1 MFKITLNDYIM
12 KNNILYLFAL
22 LLIFSNNIYS
32 QASAPKSGGV
42 SGKVLN
48 KNTNEPIPYANVMI
62 LGSSLGSSTDE
73 KGYFEIKEVPVGFIR
88 IVVSVIGY
96 KYVISDELQVFTS
109 HSAYTVIKMEE
120 APKDL
125 LEVEVVAVKEKS
137 KESPISL
144 RTISLQEIEKTP
156 GSNRDVSKAVQNLPG
171 VAAGA
176 VNRND
181 LIVRGGGPSENV
193 FFLDDVEIPIINH
206 FATQGASGG
215 AVGILNPDF
224 VRQVD
229 FLSGAFP
236 SNRGGALSSVMN
248 IKQKEG
254 SRDKMHFKGS
264 IGASDFALTFDLPI
278 KDNNLLFSYRRSY
291 LQFLFT
297 ALGLPFLPSYDDIQ
311 FRYKWNINQKNEI
324 LFLGLA
330 AFDRSELN
338 LTIDNPDESQQYLLN
353 TLPDYNQL
361 SYTVGAV
368 YKHYNENSIDMVVLS
383 RNMLRNAFEKF
394 PDNNKNL
401 PKLFDYSSVEAE
413 NKLRYEKRYTTLPF
427 ELSFGANA
435 RYSKYTNNSNR
446 TININNVLIEDKY
459 NSLIDLFSYGL
470 FVQTGDAYL
479 KEKLKLGMGAR
490 FDGNTYSNLMSNPLV
505 QFSPRISASY
515 LFNEHISI
523 NANVGHYTK
532 EPSYTSMGYK
542 DSNDLFVNRETLKY
556 IHVNHYVLGLEFNT
570 KAKIKASVEGFY
582 KQYYNY
588 PITLNEGISLASKG
602 NDFGAVGDEPLISDG
617 KGRAYGI
624 EALFTANDIKKFNIY
639 AVFTYFISEFTDIKG
654 KYVSSSWDNRF
665 ILNLTASRKFKYDWL
680 VSARWRLIGGS
691 PYTPID
697 EYVSSQQQ
705 IWNVRKQPYL
715 DYTKFNT
722 LRLGNYHQLDIRVDK
737 EFAWKNFD
745 ITLYLDIQ
753 NVYNYKAESE
763 PIYTNLNTNGNP
775 NLTPDNQAYILRK
788 ISTTTG
794 TILPTFG
801 LIVYF

>member
-1 MFKITLNDYIM
+1 M
-12 KNNILYLFAL
+12 KNNIIFLFAL
-22 LLIFSNNIYS
+22 LLVFSNNIYS
-32 QASAPKSGGV
+32 QASAPKLGGV

-62 LGSSLGSSTDE
+62 LGSTLGSSTDD
-73 KGYFEIKEVPVGFIR
+73 KGFFEIKDVPVGFVR
-88 IVVSVIGY
+88 IVVSVVGY
-96 KYVISDELQVFTS
+96 KYVISDELQVFNN
-109 HSAYTVIKMEE
+109 HSAYTIIKMEE

-125 LEVEVVAVKEKS
+125 LEVNIVAVKEKS

-144 RTISLQEIEKTP
+144 RTISLQEIEKSP
-156 GSNRDVSKAVQNLPG
+156 GSNRDVSKAIQNLPG

-264 IGASDFALTFDLPI
+264 IGASDLALTFDLPI

-338 LTIDNPDESQQYLLN
+338 LTIDNPNESQQYLLN
-353 TLPDYNQL
+353 SLPDYNQL

-368 YKHYNENSIDMVVLS
+368 YKHYNDNSIDMVVLS
-383 RNMLRNAFEKF
+383 RNMLRNAFDKYTAN
-394 PDNNKNL
+394 DKNL

-427 ELSFGANA
+427 DLSFGANA

-446 TININNVLIEDKY
+446 TININNVLIADKY

-470 FVQTGDAYL
+470 FAQTGDAYF
-479 KEKLKLGMGAR
+479 KERLKLGMGAR

-515 LFNEHISI
+515 LFNEHLSI

-542 DSNDLFVNRETLKY
+542 DSNDVFVNKDNLKY
-556 IHVNHYVLGLEFNT
+556 IHVNHYVLGFEFNT

-639 AVFTYFISEFTDIKG
+639 AVFTYFISEFTDIQG

-697 EYVSSQQQ
+697 EYVSSQRQ
-705 IWNVRKQPYL
+705 IWDVRNQPYL

-753 NVYNYKAESE
+753 NVYNFKSESE
-763 PIYTNLNTNGNP
+763 PIYTNLNTDGTP
-775 NLTPDNQAYILRK
+775 NIAPNNQEYILRK

>member
-1 MFKITLNDYIM
+1 M
-12 KNNILYLFAL
+12 KNNIIFLFAL
-22 LLIFSNNIYS
+22 LLVFSNNIYS
-32 QASAPKSGGV
+32 QASAPKLGGI

-48 KNTNEPIPYANVMI
+48 KNTNDPIPYANVMI
-62 LGSSLGSSTDE
+62 LGSTLGSSTDD
-73 KGYFEIKEVPVGFIR
+73 KGFFEIKDVPVGFVR
-88 IVVSVIGY
+88 IVVSVVGY
-96 KYVISDELQVFTS
+96 KYVISDELQVFNN
-109 HSAYTVIKMEE
+109 HSAYTIIKMEE

-125 LEVEVVAVKEKS
+125 LEVNIVAVKEKS

-144 RTISLQEIEKTP
+144 RTISLQEIEKSP

-264 IGASDFALTFDLPI
+264 IGASDIALTFDLPI

-338 LTIDNPDESQQYLLN
+338 LTIDNPNESQQYLLN
-353 TLPDYNQL
+353 SLPDYNQL

-368 YKHYNENSIDMVVLS
+368 YKHYNDNSVDMVVLS
-383 RNMLRNAFEKF
+383 RNMLRNAFDKYTAN
-394 PDNNKNL
+394 DKNL

-427 ELSFGANA
+427 DLSFGANA

-446 TININNVLIEDKY
+446 TININNVLIADKY

-470 FVQTGDAYL
+470 FVQTGDAYF
-479 KEKLKLGMGAR
+479 KERLKLGMGAR

-515 LFNEHISI
+515 LFNEHLSI

-542 DSNDLFVNRETLKY
+542 DSNDVFVNKDNLKY
-556 IHVNHYVLGLEFNT
+556 IHVNHYVLGFEFNT

-639 AVFTYFISEFTDIKG
+639 AVFTYFISEFTDIQG

-697 EYVSSQQQ
+697 EYVSSQRQ
-705 IWNVRKQPYL
+705 IWDVRNQPYL

-753 NVYNYKAESE
+753 NVYNFKSESE
-763 PIYTNLNTNGNP
+763 PIYTNLNTDGTP
-775 NLTPDNQAYILRK
+775 NIAPNNQEYILRK

>member
-1 MFKITLNDYIM
+1 M

>member
-1 MFKITLNDYIM
+1 M
-12 KNNILYLFAL
+12 KNNIIFLFAL
-22 LLIFSNNIYS
+22 LLVFSNNIYS
-32 QASAPKSGGV
+32 QASAPKLGGV

-48 KNTNEPIPYANVMI
+48 KNTNDPIPYANVMI
-62 LGSSLGSSTDE
+62 LGSTLGSSTDD
-73 KGYFEIKEVPVGFIR
+73 KGFFEIKDVPVGFVR
-88 IVVSVIGY
+88 IVVSVVGY
-96 KYVISDELQVFTS
+96 KYVISDELQVFNN
-109 HSAYTVIKMEE
+109 HSAYTIIKMEE

-125 LEVEVVAVKEKS
+125 LEVNIVAVKEKS

-144 RTISLQEIEKTP
+144 RTISLQEIEKSP

-264 IGASDFALTFDLPI
+264 IGASDLALTFDLPI

-338 LTIDNPDESQQYLLN
+338 LTIDNPNESQQYLLN
-353 TLPDYNQL
+353 SLPDYNQL

-368 YKHYNENSIDMVVLS
+368 YKHYNDNSVDMVVLS
-383 RNMLRNAFEKF
+383 RNMLRNAFDKYTAN
-394 PDNNKNL
+394 DKNL

-427 ELSFGANA
+427 DLSFGANA

-470 FVQTGDAYL
+470 FVQTGDAYF
-479 KEKLKLGMGAR
+479 KERLKLGMGAR

-515 LFNEHISI
+515 LFNEHLSI

-542 DSNDLFVNRETLKY
+542 DSNDVFVNKDNLKY
-556 IHVNHYVLGLEFNT
+556 IHVNHYVLGFEFNT

-602 NDFGAVGDEPLISDG
+602 NDFGAVGDEPLISNG

-639 AVFTYFISEFTDIKG
+639 AVFTYFVSEFTDIKG

-697 EYVSSQQQ
+697 EYVSSQRQ
-705 IWNVRKQPYL
+705 IWDVRNQPYL

-753 NVYNYKAESE
+753 NVYNFKSESE
-763 PIYTNLNTNGNP
+763 PIYTNLNTDGTP
-775 NLTPDNQAYILRK
+775 NIAPNNQEYILRK

>member
-1 MFKITLNDYIM
+1 M
-12 KNNILYLFAL
+12 KNNIIFLFAL
-22 LLIFSNNIYS
+22 LLVFSNNIYS
-32 QASAPKSGGV
+32 QASAPKLGGV

-48 KNTNEPIPYANVMI
+48 KNTNDPIPYANVMI
-62 LGSSLGSSTDE
+62 LGSTLGSSTDD
-73 KGYFEIKEVPVGFIR
+73 KGFFEIKDVPVGFVR
-88 IVVSVIGY
+88 IVVSVVGY
-96 KYVISDELQVFTS
+96 KYVISDELQVFNN
-109 HSAYTVIKMEE
+109 HSAYTIIKMEE

-125 LEVEVVAVKEKS
+125 LEVNIVAVKEKS

-144 RTISLQEIEKTP
+144 RTISLQEIEKSP

-264 IGASDFALTFDLPI
+264 IGASDLALTFDLPI

-297 ALGLPFLPSYDDIQ
+297 ALGLPFLPTYDDIQ
-311 FRYKWNINQKNEI
+311 FRYKWNIDQKNEI

-338 LTIDNPDESQQYLLN
+338 LNIDNPDESQQYLLN

-368 YKHYNENSIDMVVLS
+368 YKHYNDNSVDMVVLS
-383 RNMLRNAFEKF
+383 RNMLRNAFDKYT
-394 PDNNKNL
+394 NNDKNL
-401 PKLFDYSSVEAE
+401 PKIFDYSSVEAE

-427 ELSFGANA
+427 DLSFGANA

-446 TININNVLIEDKY
+446 TININNVLIADKY

-470 FVQTGDAYL
+470 FVQTGDAYF
-479 KEKLKLGMGAR
+479 KERLKLGMGAR

-515 LFNEHISI
+515 LFNEHLSI

-542 DSNDLFVNRETLKY
+542 DSNDVFVNKDNLKY
-556 IHVNHYVLGLEFNT
+556 IHVNHYVLGFEFNT

-639 AVFTYFISEFTDIKG
+639 AVFTYFISEFTDIQG

-697 EYVSSQQQ
+697 EYVSSQRQ
-705 IWNVRKQPYL
+705 IWDVRNQPYL

-753 NVYNYKAESE
+753 NVYNFKSESE
-763 PIYTNLNTNGNP
+763 PIYTNLNTDGTP
-775 NLTPDNQAYILRK
+775 NIAPNNQEYILRK
-788 ISTTTG
+788 ISTTNG

>member
-1 MFKITLNDYIM
+1 M
-12 KNNILYLFAL
+12 KNNIIFLFAL
-22 LLIFSNNIYS
+22 LLVFSNNIYS
-32 QASAPKSGGV
+32 QASAPKLGGV

-62 LGSSLGSSTDE
+62 LGSTLGSSTDD
-73 KGYFEIKEVPVGFIR
+73 KGFFEIKDVPVGFVR
-88 IVVSVIGY
+88 IVVSVVGY
-96 KYVISDELQVFTS
+96 KYVISDELQVFNN
-109 HSAYTVIKMEE
+109 HSAYTIIKMEE

-125 LEVEVVAVKEKS
+125 LEVNIVAVKEKS

-144 RTISLQEIEKTP
+144 RTISLQEIEKSP

-264 IGASDFALTFDLPI
+264 IGASDIALTFDLPI

-338 LTIDNPDESQQYLLN
+338 LTIDNPNESQQYLLN
-353 TLPDYNQL
+353 SLPDYNQL

-368 YKHYNENSIDMVVLS
+368 YKHYNDNSVDMVVLS
-383 RNMLRNAFEKF
+383 RNMLRNAFDKYTAN
-394 PDNNKNL
+394 DKNL

-427 ELSFGANA
+427 DLSFGANA

-470 FVQTGDAYL
+470 FVQTGDAYF
-479 KEKLKLGMGAR
+479 KERLKLGMGAR

-515 LFNEHISI
+515 LFNEHLSI

-542 DSNDLFVNRETLKY
+542 DSNDVFVNKDNLKY
-556 IHVNHYVLGLEFNT
+556 IHVNHYVLGFEFNT

-639 AVFTYFISEFTDIKG
+639 AVFTYFISEFTDIQG

-697 EYVSSQQQ
+697 EYVSSQRQ
-705 IWNVRKQPYL
+705 IWDVRNQPYL

-753 NVYNYKAESE
+753 NVYNFKSESE
-763 PIYTNLNTNGNP
+763 PIYTNLNTDGTP
-775 NLTPDNQAYILRK
+775 NIAPNNQEYILRK
-788 ISTTTG
+788 ISTTNG

>member
-1 MFKITLNDYIM
+1 
-12 KNNILYLFAL
+12 
-22 LLIFSNNIYS
+22 
-32 QASAPKSGGV
+32 
-42 SGKVLN
+42 
-48 KNTNEPIPYANVMI
+48 
-62 LGSSLGSSTDE
+62 
-73 KGYFEIKEVPVGFIR
+73 
-88 IVVSVIGY
+88 
-96 KYVISDELQVFTS
+96 
-109 HSAYTVIKMEE
+109 
-120 APKDL
+120 
-125 LEVEVVAVKEKS
+125 VAVKEKS

-264 IGASDFALTFDLPI
+264 IGASDLALTFDLPI

-470 FVQTGDAYL
+470 FVQTGDAYF
-479 KEKLKLGMGAR
+479 KERLKLGMGAR

-542 DSNDLFVNRETLKY
+542 DSNDVFVNRETLKY
-556 IHVNHYVLGLEFNT
+556 IHVNHYVLGLEFNA

-639 AVFTYFISEFTDIKG
+639 AVFTYFVSEFTDIKG

-697 EYVSSQQQ
+697 EYVSSQRQ
-705 IWNVRKQPYL
+705 IWDVRNQPYL

-763 PIYTNLNTNGNP
+763 PIYTNLNTDGNP

>member
-1 MFKITLNDYIM
+1 M
-12 KNNILYLFAL
+12 KNNIIFLFAL
-22 LLIFSNNIYS
+22 LLVFSNNIYS
-32 QASAPKSGGV
+32 QASAPKLGGV

-48 KNTNEPIPYANVMI
+48 KNTNDPIPYANVMI
-62 LGSSLGSSTDE
+62 LGSTLGSSTDD
-73 KGYFEIKEVPVGFIR
+73 KGFFEIKDVPVGFVR
-88 IVVSVIGY
+88 IVVSVVGY
-96 KYVISDELQVFTS
+96 KYVISDELQVFNN
-109 HSAYTVIKMEE
+109 HSAYTIIKMEE

-125 LEVEVVAVKEKS
+125 LEVNIVAVKEKS

-144 RTISLQEIEKTP
+144 RTISLQEIEKSP

-264 IGASDFALTFDLPI
+264 IGASDLALTFDLPI

-338 LTIDNPDESQQYLLN
+338 LTIDNPNESQQYLLN
-353 TLPDYNQL
+353 SLPDYNQL

-368 YKHYNENSIDMVVLS
+368 YKHYNDNSVDMVVLS
-383 RNMLRNAFEKF
+383 RNMLRNAFEKYT
-394 PDNNKNL
+394 DNDKNL

-427 ELSFGANA
+427 DLSFGANA

-446 TININNVLIEDKY
+446 TINVNNMLFQDSY
-459 NSLIDLFSYGL
+459 SSLIDLFSYGL
-470 FVQTGDAYL
+470 FVQTGDAYF
-479 KEKLKLGMGAR
+479 KERLKLGMGAR

-515 LFNEHISI
+515 LFNEHLSI

-542 DSNDLFVNRETLKY
+542 DSNDVFVNKDNLKY
-556 IHVNHYVLGLEFNT
+556 IHVNHYVLGFEFNT

-639 AVFTYFISEFTDIKG
+639 AVFTYFISEFTDIQG

-697 EYVSSQQQ
+697 EYVSSQRQ
-705 IWNVRKQPYL
+705 IWDLRNQPYL

-753 NVYNYKAESE
+753 NVYNFKSESE
-763 PIYTNLNTNGNP
+763 PIYTNLNTDGTP
-775 NLTPDNQAYILRK
+775 NIAPNNQEYILRK

>member
-1 MFKITLNDYIM
+1 M
-12 KNNILYLFAL
+12 KNNIIFLFAL
-22 LLIFSNNIYS
+22 LLVFSNNIYS
-32 QASAPKSGGV
+32 QASAPKLGGV
-42 SGKVLN
+42 TGKVLN

-62 LGSSLGSSTDE
+62 LGSTLGSSTDE
-73 KGYFEIKEVPVGFIR
+73 KGFFEIKDVPVGFIR
-88 IVVSVIGY
+88 IVVSVVGY
-96 KYVISDELQVFTS
+96 KYVISDELQIFTN

-125 LEVEVVAVKEKS
+125 LEVNIVAVQEKS

-144 RTISLQEIEKTP
+144 RTISLQEIEKSP

-193 FFLDDVEIPIINH
+193 FYLDDVEIPIINH

-215 AVGILNPDF
+215 AVGIINPDF

-264 IGASDFALTFDLPI
+264 IGASDLALTFDLPI

-338 LTIDNPDESQQYLLN
+338 LTIDNPNESQQYLLN
-353 TLPDYNQL
+353 SLPDYNQL

-368 YKHYNENSIDMVVLS
+368 YKHYNDNSVDMVVLS
-383 RNMLRNAFEKF
+383 RNMLRNAFDKYTAN
-394 PDNNKNL
+394 DKNL

-427 ELSFGANA
+427 DLSFGANA

-446 TININNVLIEDKY
+446 TININNVLIADKY

-470 FVQTGDAYL
+470 FVQTGDAYF
-479 KEKLKLGMGAR
+479 KERLKLGMGAR

-515 LFNEHISI
+515 LFNEHLSI

-542 DSNDLFVNRETLKY
+542 DSNDVFVNKDNLKY
-556 IHVNHYVLGLEFNT
+556 IHVNHYVLGFEFNT

-639 AVFTYFISEFTDIKG
+639 AVFTYFISEFTDIQG

-697 EYVSSQQQ
+697 EYVSSQRQ
-705 IWNVRKQPYL
+705 IWDVRNQPYL

-753 NVYNYKAESE
+753 NVYNFKSESE
-763 PIYTNLNTNGNP
+763 PIYTNLNTDGTP
-775 NLTPDNQAYILRK
+775 NIAPNNQEYILRK

>member
-1 MFKITLNDYIM
+1 M
-12 KNNILYLFAL
+12 KNNIIFLFAL
-22 LLIFSNNIYS
+22 LLVFSNNIYS
-32 QASAPKSGGV
+32 QASAPKLGGV

-48 KNTNEPIPYANVMI
+48 KNTNDPIPYANVMI
-62 LGSSLGSSTDE
+62 LGSTLGSSTDD
-73 KGYFEIKEVPVGFIR
+73 KGFFEIKDVPVGFVR
-88 IVVSVIGY
+88 IVVSVVGY
-96 KYVISDELQVFTS
+96 KYVISDELQVFNN
-109 HSAYTVIKMEE
+109 HSAYTIIKMEE

-125 LEVEVVAVKEKS
+125 LEVNIVAVKEKS

-144 RTISLQEIEKTP
+144 RTISLQEIEKSP

-264 IGASDFALTFDLPI
+264 IGASDLALTFDLPI

-338 LTIDNPDESQQYLLN
+338 LTIDNPNESQQYLLN
-353 TLPDYNQL
+353 SLPDYNQL

-368 YKHYNENSIDMVVLS
+368 YKHYNDNSIDMVVLS
-383 RNMLRNAFEKF
+383 RNMLRNAFEKYT
-394 PDNNKNL
+394 DNDKNL

-427 ELSFGANA
+427 DLSFGANA

-446 TININNVLIEDKY
+446 TINVNNMLFQDSY
-459 NSLIDLFSYGL
+459 SSLIDLFSYGL
-470 FVQTGDAYL
+470 FVQTGDAYF
-479 KEKLKLGMGAR
+479 KERLKLGLGAR

-515 LFNEHISI
+515 LFNEHLSI

-542 DSNDLFVNRETLKY
+542 DSNDVFVNKDNLKY
-556 IHVNHYVLGLEFNT
+556 IHVNHYVLGFEFNT

-602 NDFGAVGDEPLISDG
+602 NDFGAVGDEPLVSSG

-639 AVFTYFISEFTDIKG
+639 AVFTYFISEFTDIQG

-697 EYVSSQQQ
+697 EYVSSQRQ
-705 IWNVRKQPYL
+705 IWDVRNQPYL

-745 ITLYLDIQ
+745 ITIYLDIQ
-753 NVYNYKAESE
+753 NVYNFKSESE
-763 PIYTNLNTNGNP
+763 PIYTNLNTDGTP
-775 NLTPDNQAYILRK
+775 NIAPNNQEYILRK

>member
-1 MFKITLNDYIM
+1 M
-12 KNNILYLFAL
+12 KNNIIFLFAL
-22 LLIFSNNIYS
+22 LLVFSNNIYS
-32 QASAPKSGGV
+32 QASAPKLGGV
-42 SGKVLN
+42 TGKVLN

-62 LGSSLGSSTDE
+62 LGSTLGSSTDE
-73 KGYFEIKEVPVGFIR
+73 KGFFEIKDVPVGFIR
-88 IVVSVIGY
+88 IVVSVVGY
-96 KYVISDELQVFTS
+96 KYVISDELQIFTN

-125 LEVEVVAVKEKS
+125 LEVNIVAVQEKS

-144 RTISLQEIEKTP
+144 RTISLQEIEKSP

-193 FFLDDVEIPIINH
+193 FYLDDVEIPIINH

-215 AVGILNPDF
+215 AVGIINPDF

-264 IGASDFALTFDLPI
+264 IGASDLALTYDLPI

-297 ALGLPFLPSYDDIQ
+297 ALGLPFLPTYDDIH
-311 FRYKWNINQKNEI
+311 FRYKWNIDQKNEI

-338 LTIDNPDESQQYLLN
+338 LNIDNPDESQQYLLN

-394 PDNNKNL
+394 RDNDKNSA
-401 PKLFDYSSVEAE
+401 KLFDYSSVEAE

-427 ELSFGANA
+427 DLSFGANA

-446 TININNVLIEDKY
+446 TINVNNMLFQDSY
-459 NSLIDLFSYGL
+459 SSLIDLFSYGL
-470 FVQTGDAYL
+470 FVQTGDAYF
-479 KEKLKLGMGAR
+479 KERLKLGMGAR
-490 FDGNTYSNLMSNPLV
+490 FDGNTYSDLMSNPLV

-515 LFNEHISI
+515 LFNEHLSI

-542 DSNDLFVNRETLKY
+542 DSNNVFVNKETLKY

-639 AVFTYFISEFTDIKG
+639 AVFTYFISEFTDIQG

-697 EYVSSQQQ
+697 EYVSSQIN
-705 IWNVRKQPYL
+705 IWDARRQPYL
-715 DYTKFNT
+715 DYTKFNS

-763 PIYTNLNTNGNP
+763 PIYTNLKTDGTENIAP
-775 NLTPDNQAYILRK
+775 NNQEYILRK

>member
-1 MFKITLNDYIM
+1 M
-12 KNNILYLFAL
+12 KNNIIFLFAL
-22 LLIFSNNIYS
+22 LLVFSNNIYS
-32 QASAPKSGGV
+32 QASAPKLGGV
-42 SGKVLN
+42 TGKVLN

-62 LGSSLGSSTDE
+62 LGSTLGSSTDE
-73 KGYFEIKEVPVGFIR
+73 KGFFEIKDVPVGFIR
-88 IVVSVIGY
+88 IVVSVVGY
-96 KYVISDELQVFTS
+96 KYVISDELQIFTN

-125 LEVEVVAVKEKS
+125 LEVNIVAVQEKS

-144 RTISLQEIEKTP
+144 RTISLQEIEKSP

-193 FFLDDVEIPIINH
+193 FYLDDVEIPIINH

-215 AVGILNPDF
+215 AVGIINPDF

-264 IGASDFALTFDLPI
+264 IGASDLALTYELPI

-297 ALGLPFLPSYDDIQ
+297 ALGLPFLPTYDDIQ
-311 FRYKWNINQKNEI
+311 FRYKWNIDQKNEI

-338 LTIDNPDESQQYLLN
+338 LNIDNPDESQQYLLN

-394 PDNNKNL
+394 RDNDKNSA
-401 PKLFDYSSVEAE
+401 KLFDYSSVEAE

-427 ELSFGANA
+427 DLSFGANA

-446 TININNVLIEDKY
+446 TINVNNMLFQDSY
-459 NSLIDLFSYGL
+459 SSLIDLFSYGL
-470 FVQTGDAYL
+470 FVQTGDAYF
-479 KEKLKLGMGAR
+479 KERLKLGMGAR
-490 FDGNTYSNLMSNPLV
+490 FDGNTYSDLMSNPLV

-515 LFNEHISI
+515 LFNEHLSI

-542 DSNDLFVNRETLKY
+542 DSNNVFVNKETLKY

-639 AVFTYFISEFTDIKG
+639 AVFTYFISEFTDIQG

-697 EYVSSQQQ
+697 EYVSSQIN
-705 IWNVRKQPYL
+705 IWDARRQPYL
-715 DYTKFNT
+715 DYTKFNS

-763 PIYTNLNTNGNP
+763 PIYTNLKTDGTENIAP
-775 NLTPDNQAYILRK
+775 NNQEYILRK

>member
-1 MFKITLNDYIM
+1 MKKI
-12 KNNILYLFAL
+12 ILYIFTLV
-22 LLIFSNNIYS
+22 LILIVSNNVYS
-32 QASAPKSGGV
+32 QTSAPKIGSV

-48 KNTNEPIPYANVMI
+48 KNTNQPIPYANVMI
-62 LGSSLGSSTDE
+62 LGTTLGSSTDE
-73 KGYFEIKEVPVGFIR
+73 KGYFEIKDVPIGFIR
-88 IVVSVIGY
+88 VVVSVVGY
-96 KYVISDELQVFTS
+96 KNVISDELQIYS
-109 HSAYTVIKMEE
+109 NHSAYTVIKIEE
-120 APKDL
+120 APTDL
-125 LEVEVVAVKEKS
+125 LEVNIVAVKEKS

-144 RTISLQEIEKTP
+144 RTISLQDIEKSP
-156 GSNRDVSKAVQNLPG
+156 GSNRDVSKAIQNLPG

-264 IGASDFALTFDLPI
+264 IGASDLALTFDLPI

-311 FRYKWNINQKNEI
+311 FRYKWNIDQHNEL
-324 LFLGLA
+324 LFLGIA

-338 LTIDNPDESQQYLLN
+338 LSIDKPTESQQYLLN
-353 TLPDYNQL
+353 SLPDYNQL

-368 YKHYNENSIDMVVLS
+368 YKHYNDNSIDMVVLS
-383 RNMLRNAFEKF
+383 RNMLRNAFEKY
-394 PDNNKNL
+394 PNNDKNL
-401 PKLFDYSSVEAE
+401 AKLLDYSSVEAE

-427 ELSFGANA
+427 ELSFGANM
-435 RYSKYTNNSNR
+435 RYSKYTNDSKR
-446 TININNVLIEDKY
+446 TININNILFEDNY

-470 FVQTGDAYL
+470 FVQTGDAYF
-479 KEKLKLGMGAR
+479 KERLKLGMGAR
-490 FDGNTYSNLMSNPLV
+490 FDGNSYSKLMSNPFV

-515 LFNEHISI
+515 LFNEHLSI
-523 NANVGHYTK
+523 NGNIGHYTK

-542 DSNDLFVNRETLKY
+542 DSNDVFVNKASLKY
-556 IHVNHYVLGLEFNT
+556 IHVNHYVLGLEFNA
-570 KAKIKASVEGFY
+570 KAKIKASLEGFY

-602 NDFGAVGDEPLISDG
+602 NDFGAVGDEPLISEG
-617 KGRAYGI
+617 KGRAYGF

-639 AVFTYFISEFTDIKG
+639 AVFTYFVSEFTNIDG
-654 KYVSSSWDNRF
+654 KYISSSWDNRF

-697 EYVSSQQQ
+697 EYVSSQRQ
-705 IWNVRKQPYL
+705 IWDARNQPYL
-715 DYTKFNT
+715 DYNRFNT

-737 EFAWKNFD
+737 EFAWKSFD
-745 ITLYLDIQ
+745 ITLYLDVQ
-753 NVYNYKAESE
+753 NVYNFKSESE
-763 PIYTNLNTNGNP
+763 PIYTNLDINGNP
-775 NLTPDNQAYILRK
+775 NLMPDNQTYILRN
-788 ISTTTG
+788 ISTTSG

>member
-1 MFKITLNDYIM
+1 M
-12 KNNILYLFAL
+12 KNNIIFLFAL
-22 LLIFSNNIYS
+22 LLVFSNNIYS
-32 QASAPKSGGV
+32 QTSAPKLGGV

-62 LGSSLGSSTDE
+62 LGSTLGSSTDE
-73 KGYFEIKEVPVGFIR
+73 KGFFEIKDVPLGFVR
-88 IVVSVIGY
+88 IVVSVVGY
-96 KYVISDELQVFTS
+96 KYVISDELQVFNN
-109 HSAYTVIKMEE
+109 HSAYTVIKIEE

-144 RTISLQEIEKTP
+144 RTISLQEIEKSP

-264 IGASDFALTFDLPI
+264 IGASDLALTFDLPI

-338 LTIDNPDESQQYLLN
+338 LTIDNPNESQQYLLN
-353 TLPDYNQL
+353 SLPDYNQL

-368 YKHYNENSIDMVVLS
+368 YKHYNDNSVDMVVLS
-383 RNMLRNAFEKF
+383 RNMLRNAFEKYTAN
-394 PDNNKNL
+394 DKNL

-427 ELSFGANA
+427 DLSFGANA

-446 TININNVLIEDKY
+446 TINVNNMLFQDSY
-459 NSLIDLFSYGL
+459 SSLIDLFSYGL
-470 FVQTGDAYL
+470 FVQTGDAYF
-479 KEKLKLGMGAR
+479 KERLKLGMGAR

-515 LFNEHISI
+515 LFNEHLSI

-542 DSNDLFVNRETLKY
+542 DSNDVFVNKDNLKY
-556 IHVNHYVLGLEFNT
+556 IHVNHYVLGFEFNT

-639 AVFTYFISEFTDIKG
+639 AVFTYFISEFTDIQG

-697 EYVSSQQQ
+697 EYVSSQRQ
-705 IWNVRKQPYL
+705 IWDVRNQPYL

-753 NVYNYKAESE
+753 NVYNFKSESE
-763 PIYTNLNTNGNP
+763 PIYTNLNTDGTP
-775 NLTPDNQAYILRK
+775 NIAPNNQEYILRK

>member
-1 MFKITLNDYIM
+1 M
-12 KNNILYLFAL
+12 KNNIIFLFAL
-22 LLIFSNNIYS
+22 LLVFSNNIYS
-32 QASAPKSGGV
+32 QASAPKLGGV

-48 KNTNEPIPYANVMI
+48 KNTNDPIPYANVMI
-62 LGSSLGSSTDE
+62 LGSTLGSSTDD
-73 KGYFEIKEVPVGFIR
+73 KGFFEIKDVPVGFVR
-88 IVVSVIGY
+88 IVVSVVGY
-96 KYVISDELQVFTS
+96 KYVISDELQVFNN
-109 HSAYTVIKMEE
+109 HSAYTIIKMEE

-125 LEVEVVAVKEKS
+125 LEVNIVAVMEKS

-144 RTISLQEIEKTP
+144 RTISLQEIEKSP

-264 IGASDFALTFDLPI
+264 IGASDLALTFDLPI

-338 LTIDNPDESQQYLLN
+338 LTIDNPNESQQYLLN
-353 TLPDYNQL
+353 SLPDYNQL

-368 YKHYNENSIDMVVLS
+368 YKHYNDNSVDMVVLS
-383 RNMLRNAFEKF
+383 RNMLRNAFDKYTAN
-394 PDNNKNL
+394 DKNL

-427 ELSFGANA
+427 DLSFGANA

-446 TININNVLIEDKY
+446 TININNVLIADKY

-470 FVQTGDAYL
+470 FVQTGDAYF
-479 KEKLKLGMGAR
+479 KERLKLGMGAR

-515 LFNEHISI
+515 LFNEHLSI

-542 DSNDLFVNRETLKY
+542 DSNDVFVNKDNLKY
-556 IHVNHYVLGLEFNT
+556 IHVNHYVLGFEFNT

-639 AVFTYFISEFTDIKG
+639 AVFTYFISEFTDIQG

-697 EYVSSQQQ
+697 EYVSSQRQ
-705 IWNVRKQPYL
+705 IWDVRNQPYL

-753 NVYNYKAESE
+753 NVYNFKSESE
-763 PIYTNLNTNGNP
+763 PIYTNLNTDGTP
-775 NLTPDNQAYILRK
+775 NIAPNNQEYILRK
-788 ISTTTG
+788 ISTTNG

>member
-1 MFKITLNDYIM
+1 M
-12 KNNILYLFAL
+12 KNNVLYIFAL
-22 LLIFSNNIYS
+22 LLVFSNNIYS
-32 QASAPKSGGV
+32 QASAPKLGGV

-62 LGSSLGSSTDE
+62 LGSTLGSSTDE
-73 KGYFEIKEVPVGFIR
+73 KGFFEIKDVPVGFIR
-88 IVVSVIGY
+88 IVASVVGY
-96 KYVISDELQVFTS
+96 KYVISDELQVFTN

-264 IGASDFALTFDLPI
+264 IGASDLALTFDLPI

-470 FVQTGDAYL
+470 FVQTGDAYF
-479 KEKLKLGMGAR
+479 KERLKLGMGAR

-542 DSNDLFVNRETLKY
+542 DSNDVFVNRETLKY
-556 IHVNHYVLGLEFNT
+556 IHVNHYVLGLEFNA

-639 AVFTYFISEFTDIKG
+639 AVFTYFVSEFTDIKG

-697 EYVSSQQQ
+697 EYVSSQRQ
-705 IWNVRKQPYL
+705 IWDVRNQPYL

-763 PIYTNLNTNGNP
+763 PIYTNLNTDGNP

>member
-1 MFKITLNDYIM
+1 M
-12 KNNILYLFAL
+12 KNNIIFLFAL
-22 LLIFSNNIYS
+22 LLVFSNNIYS
-32 QASAPKSGGV
+32 QASAPKLGGV
-42 SGKVLN
+42 TGKVLN

-62 LGSSLGSSTDE
+62 LGSTLGSSTDE
-73 KGYFEIKEVPVGFIR
+73 KGFFEIKDVPVGFIR
-88 IVVSVIGY
+88 IVVSVVGY
-96 KYVISDELQVFTS
+96 KYVISDELQIFTN

-125 LEVEVVAVKEKS
+125 LEVNIVAVQEKS

-144 RTISLQEIEKTP
+144 RTISLQEIEKSP
-156 GSNRDVSKAVQNLPG
+156 GSNRDVSKAIQNLPG

-193 FFLDDVEIPIINH
+193 FYLDDVEIPIINH

-215 AVGILNPDF
+215 AVGIINPDF

-264 IGASDFALTFDLPI
+264 IGASDLALTYDLPI

-297 ALGLPFLPSYDDIQ
+297 ALGLPFLPTYDDIQ
-311 FRYKWNINQKNEI
+311 FRYKWNIDQKNEI

-338 LTIDNPDESQQYLLN
+338 LNIDNPDESQQYLLN

-394 PDNNKNL
+394 RDNDKNSA
-401 PKLFDYSSVEAE
+401 KLFDYSSVEAE

-427 ELSFGANA
+427 DLSFGANA

-446 TININNVLIEDKY
+446 TINVNNMLFQDSY
-459 NSLIDLFSYGL
+459 SSLIDLFSYGL
-470 FVQTGDAYL
+470 FVQTGDAYF
-479 KEKLKLGMGAR
+479 KERLKLGMGAR
-490 FDGNTYSNLMSNPLV
+490 FDGNTYSDLMSNPLV

-515 LFNEHISI
+515 LFNEHLSI

-542 DSNDLFVNRETLKY
+542 DSNNVFVNKETLKY

-639 AVFTYFISEFTDIKG
+639 AVFTYFISEFTDIQG

-697 EYVSSQQQ
+697 EYVSSQIN
-705 IWNVRKQPYL
+705 IWDARRQPYL
-715 DYTKFNT
+715 DYTKFNS

-753 NVYNYKAESE
+753 NVYNFKSESE
-763 PIYTNLNTNGNP
+763 PIYTNLNTDGTP
-775 NLTPDNQAYILRK
+775 NIAPNNQEYILRK

>member
-1 MFKITLNDYIM
+1 M
-12 KNNILYLFAL
+12 KNNIIFLFAL
-22 LLIFSNNIYS
+22 LLVFSNNIYS
-32 QASAPKSGGV
+32 QASAPKLGGV

-48 KNTNEPIPYANVMI
+48 KNTNDPIPYANVMI
-62 LGSSLGSSTDE
+62 LGSTLGSSTDD
-73 KGYFEIKEVPVGFIR
+73 KGFFEIKDVPVGFVR
-88 IVVSVIGY
+88 IVVSVVGY
-96 KYVISDELQVFTS
+96 KYVISDELQVFNN
-109 HSAYTVIKMEE
+109 HSAYTIIKMEE

-125 LEVEVVAVKEKS
+125 LEVNIVAVKEKS

-144 RTISLQEIEKTP
+144 RTISLQEIEKSP

-264 IGASDFALTFDLPI
+264 IGASDLALTFDLPI

-338 LTIDNPDESQQYLLN
+338 LTIDNPNESQQYLLN
-353 TLPDYNQL
+353 SLPDYNQL

-368 YKHYNENSIDMVVLS
+368 YKHYNDNSVDMIVLS
-383 RNMLRNAFEKF
+383 RNMLRNAFDKYT
-394 PDNNKNL
+394 NNDKNL
-401 PKLFDYSSVEAE
+401 PKIFDYSSVEAE

-427 ELSFGANA
+427 DLSFGANA

-446 TININNVLIEDKY
+446 TININNMLFQDSY
-459 NSLIDLFSYGL
+459 SSLIDLFSYGL
-470 FVQTGDAYL
+470 FVQTGDAYFR
-479 KEKLKLGMGAR
+479 ERLKLGMGAR

-515 LFNEHISI
+515 LFNEHLSI

-542 DSNDLFVNRETLKY
+542 DSNDVFVNKDNLKY
-556 IHVNHYVLGLEFNT
+556 IHVNHYVLGFEFNT

-602 NDFGAVGDEPLISDG
+602 NDFGAVGDEPLISNG

-639 AVFTYFISEFTDIKG
+639 AVFTYFVSEFTDIKG

-697 EYVSSQQQ
+697 EYVSSQRQ
-705 IWNVRKQPYL
+705 IWDVRNQPYL

-753 NVYNYKAESE
+753 NVYNFKSESE
-763 PIYTNLNTNGNP
+763 PIYTNLNTDGTP
-775 NLTPDNQAYILRK
+775 NIAPNNQEYILRK

>member
-1 MFKITLNDYIM
+1 M
-12 KNNILYLFAL
+12 KNNVLYLFAL

-32 QASAPKSGGV
+32 QASAPKLGGV

-62 LGSSLGSSTDE
+62 LGSTLGSSTDE
-73 KGYFEIKEVPVGFIR
+73 KGFFEIKDVPVGFIR
-88 IVVSVIGY
+88 IVASVVGY
-96 KYVISDELQVFTS
+96 KYVISDELQVFTN

-264 IGASDFALTFDLPI
+264 IGASDLALTFDLPI

-324 LFLGLA
+324 LFLGFA

-470 FVQTGDAYL
+470 FVQTGDAYF
-479 KEKLKLGMGAR
+479 KERLKLGMGAR

-542 DSNDLFVNRETLKY
+542 DSNDVFVNRETLKY
-556 IHVNHYVLGLEFNT
+556 IHVNHYVLGLEFNA

-639 AVFTYFISEFTDIKG
+639 AVFTYFVSEFTDIKG
-654 KYVSSSWDNRF
+654 KYISSSWDNRF

-697 EYVSSQQQ
+697 EYVSSQRQ
-705 IWNVRKQPYL
+705 IWDVRNQPYL

-763 PIYTNLNTNGNP
+763 PIYTNLNTHGTP
-775 NLTPDNQAYILRK
+775 NIAPNNQEYILRK

>member
-1 MFKITLNDYIM
+1 M
-12 KNNILYLFAL
+12 KNNVLYLFAL

-32 QASAPKSGGV
+32 QASAPKLGGV

-62 LGSSLGSSTDE
+62 LGSTLGSSTDE
-73 KGYFEIKEVPVGFIR
+73 KGFFEIKDVPVGFIR
-88 IVVSVIGY
+88 IVASVVGY
-96 KYVISDELQVFTS
+96 KYVISDELQVFTN

-264 IGASDFALTFDLPI
+264 IGASDLALTFDLPI

-324 LFLGLA
+324 LFLGFA

-446 TININNVLIEDKY
+446 TININNVLIKDKY

-470 FVQTGDAYL
+470 FVQTGDAYF
-479 KEKLKLGMGAR
+479 KERLKLGMGAR

-542 DSNDLFVNRETLKY
+542 DSNDVFVNRETLKY
-556 IHVNHYVLGLEFNT
+556 IHVNHYVLGLEFNA

-639 AVFTYFISEFTDIKG
+639 AVFTYFVSEFTDIKG
-654 KYVSSSWDNRF
+654 KYISSSWDNRF

-697 EYVSSQQQ
+697 EYVSSQRQ
-705 IWNVRKQPYL
+705 IWDVRNQPYL

-763 PIYTNLNTNGNP
+763 PIYTNLNTHGTP
-775 NLTPDNQAYILRK
+775 NIAPNNQEYILRK

>member
-1 MFKITLNDYIM
+1 M
-12 KNNILYLFAL
+12 KNNIIFLFAL
-22 LLIFSNNIYS
+22 LLVFSNNIYS
-32 QASAPKSGGV
+32 QASAPKLGGV

-62 LGSSLGSSTDE
+62 LGSTLGSSTDD
-73 KGYFEIKEVPVGFIR
+73 KGFFEIKDVPVGFVR
-88 IVVSVIGY
+88 IVVSVVGY
-96 KYVISDELQVFTS
+96 KYVISDELQVFNN
-109 HSAYTVIKMEE
+109 HSAYTIIKMEE

-125 LEVEVVAVKEKS
+125 LEVNIVAVKEKS

-144 RTISLQEIEKTP
+144 RTISLQEIEKSP

-264 IGASDFALTFDLPI
+264 IGASDLALTFDLPI

-338 LTIDNPDESQQYLLN
+338 LTIDNPNESQRYLLN

-368 YKHYNENSIDMVVLS
+368 YKHYNDNSIDMVVLS
-383 RNMLRNAFEKF
+383 RNMLRNAFDKYT
-394 PDNNKNL
+394 NNDKNL
-401 PKLFDYSSVEAE
+401 PKIFDYSSVEAE

-427 ELSFGANA
+427 DLSFGANA

-446 TININNVLIEDKY
+446 TININNMLFQDSY
-459 NSLIDLFSYGL
+459 SSLIDLFSYGL
-470 FVQTGDAYL
+470 FVQT
-479 KEKLKLGMGAR
+479 
-490 FDGNTYSNLMSNPLV
+490 
-505 QFSPRISASY
+505 
-515 LFNEHISI
+515 
-523 NANVGHYTK
+523 
-532 EPSYTSMGYK
+532 
-542 DSNDLFVNRETLKY
+542 
-556 IHVNHYVLGLEFNT
+556 
-570 KAKIKASVEGFY
+570 
-582 KQYYNY
+582 
-588 PITLNEGISLASKG
+588 
-602 NDFGAVGDEPLISDG
+602 
-617 KGRAYGI
+617 
-624 EALFTANDIKKFNIY
+624 
-639 AVFTYFISEFTDIKG
+639 
-654 KYVSSSWDNRF
+654 
-665 ILNLTASRKFKYDWL
+665 
-680 VSARWRLIGGS
+680 
-691 PYTPID
+691 
-697 EYVSSQQQ
+697 
-705 IWNVRKQPYL
+705 
-715 DYTKFNT
+715 
-722 LRLGNYHQLDIRVDK
+722 
-737 EFAWKNFD
+737 
-745 ITLYLDIQ
+745 
-753 NVYNYKAESE
+753 
-763 PIYTNLNTNGNP
+763 
-775 NLTPDNQAYILRK
+775 
-788 ISTTTG
+788 
-794 TILPTFG
+794 
-801 LIVYF
+801 

>member
-1 MFKITLNDYIM
+1 M
-12 KNNILYLFAL
+12 KNNIIFLFAL
-22 LLIFSNNIYS
+22 LLVFSNNIYS
-32 QASAPKSGGV
+32 QASAPKLGGV

-48 KNTNEPIPYANVMI
+48 KNTNDPIPYANVMI
-62 LGSSLGSSTDE
+62 LGSTLGSSTDD
-73 KGYFEIKEVPVGFIR
+73 KGFFEIKDVPVGFVR
-88 IVVSVIGY
+88 IVVSVVGY
-96 KYVISDELQVFTS
+96 KYVISDELQVFNN
-109 HSAYTVIKMEE
+109 HSAYTIIKMEE

-125 LEVEVVAVKEKS
+125 LEVNIVAVKEKS

-144 RTISLQEIEKTP
+144 RTISLQEIEKSP

-264 IGASDFALTFDLPI
+264 IGASDLALTFDLPI

-338 LTIDNPDESQQYLLN
+338 LTIDNPNESQQYLLN
-353 TLPDYNQL
+353 SLPDYNQL

-368 YKHYNENSIDMVVLS
+368 YKHYNDNSVDMVVLS
-383 RNMLRNAFEKF
+383 RNMLRNAFDKYTAN
-394 PDNNKNL
+394 DKNL

-427 ELSFGANA
+427 DLSFGANA

-446 TININNVLIEDKY
+446 TININNVLIADKY

-470 FVQTGDAYL
+470 FVQTGDAYF
-479 KEKLKLGMGAR
+479 KERLKLGMGAR

-515 LFNEHISI
+515 LFNEHLSI

-542 DSNDLFVNRETLKY
+542 DSNDVFVNKDNLKY
-556 IHVNHYVLGLEFNT
+556 IHVNHYVLGFEFNT

-639 AVFTYFISEFTDIKG
+639 AVFTYFISEFTDIQG

-697 EYVSSQQQ
+697 EYVSSQRQ
-705 IWNVRKQPYL
+705 IWDVRNQPYL

-753 NVYNYKAESE
+753 NVYNFKSESE
-763 PIYTNLNTNGNP
+763 PIYTNLNTDGTP
-775 NLTPDNQAYILRK
+775 NIAPNNQEYILRK
-788 ISTTTG
+788 ISTTNG

>member
-1 MFKITLNDYIM
+1 M
-12 KNNILYLFAL
+12 KNNIIFLFAL
-22 LLIFSNNIYS
+22 LLVFSNNIYS
-32 QASAPKSGGV
+32 QASAPKLGGV

-48 KNTNEPIPYANVMI
+48 KNTNDPIPYANVMI
-62 LGSSLGSSTDE
+62 LGSTLGSSTDD
-73 KGYFEIKEVPVGFIR
+73 KGFFEIKDVPVGFVR
-88 IVVSVIGY
+88 IVVSVVGY
-96 KYVISDELQVFTS
+96 KYVISDELQVFNN
-109 HSAYTVIKMEE
+109 HSAYTIIKMEE

-125 LEVEVVAVKEKS
+125 LEVNIVAVKEKS

-144 RTISLQEIEKTP
+144 RTISLQEIEKSP

-193 FFLDDVEIPIINH
+193 FYLDDVEIPIINH

-215 AVGILNPDF
+215 AVGIINPDF

-264 IGASDFALTFDLPI
+264 IGASDLALTFDLPI

-338 LTIDNPDESQQYLLN
+338 LTIDNPNESQQYLLN
-353 TLPDYNQL
+353 SLPDYNQL

-368 YKHYNENSIDMVVLS
+368 YKHYNDNSVDMVVLS
-383 RNMLRNAFEKF
+383 RNMLRNAFDKYTAN
-394 PDNNKNL
+394 DKNL

-427 ELSFGANA
+427 DLSFGANA
-435 RYSKYTNNSNR
+435 RYSKYKNNSNR

-470 FVQTGDAYL
+470 FVQTGDAYF
-479 KEKLKLGMGAR
+479 KERLKLGMGAR

-515 LFNEHISI
+515 LFNEHLSI

-542 DSNDLFVNRETLKY
+542 DSNDVFVNKDNLKY
-556 IHVNHYVLGLEFNT
+556 IHVNHYVLGFEFNT

-639 AVFTYFISEFTDIKG
+639 AVFTYFISEFTDIQG

-697 EYVSSQQQ
+697 EYVSSQRQ
-705 IWNVRKQPYL
+705 IWDVRNQPYL

-753 NVYNYKAESE
+753 NVYNFKSESE
-763 PIYTNLNTNGNP
+763 PIYTNLNTDGTP
-775 NLTPDNQAYILRK
+775 NIAPNNQEYILRK

>member
-1 MFKITLNDYIM
+1 M
-12 KNNILYLFAL
+12 KNNIIFLFAL
-22 LLIFSNNIYS
+22 LLVFSNNIYS
-32 QASAPKSGGV
+32 QASAPKLGGV

-48 KNTNEPIPYANVMI
+48 KNTNDPIPYANVMI
-62 LGSSLGSSTDE
+62 LGSTLGSSTDD
-73 KGYFEIKEVPVGFIR
+73 KGFFEIKDVPVGFVR
-88 IVVSVIGY
+88 IVVSVVGY
-96 KYVISDELQVFTS
+96 KYVISDELQVFNN
-109 HSAYTVIKMEE
+109 HSAYTIIKMEE

-125 LEVEVVAVKEKS
+125 LEVNIVAVKEKS

-144 RTISLQEIEKTP
+144 RTISLQEIEKSP

-264 IGASDFALTFDLPI
+264 IGASDLALTFDLPI

-338 LTIDNPDESQQYLLN
+338 LTIDNPNESQQYLLN
-353 TLPDYNQL
+353 SLPDYNQL

-368 YKHYNENSIDMVVLS
+368 YKHYNDNSVDMVVLS
-383 RNMLRNAFEKF
+383 RNMLRNAFDKYTAN
-394 PDNNKNL
+394 DKNL

-427 ELSFGANA
+427 DLSFGANA
-435 RYSKYTNNSNR
+435 RYSKYKNNSNR

-470 FVQTGDAYL
+470 FVQTGDAYF
-479 KEKLKLGMGAR
+479 KERLKLGMGAR

-515 LFNEHISI
+515 LFNEHLSI

-542 DSNDLFVNRETLKY
+542 DSNDVFVNKDNLKY
-556 IHVNHYVLGLEFNT
+556 IHVNHYVLGFEFNT

-639 AVFTYFISEFTDIKG
+639 AVFTYFISEFTDIQG

-697 EYVSSQQQ
+697 EYVSSQRQ
-705 IWNVRKQPYL
+705 IWDVRNQPYL

-745 ITLYLDIQ
+745 ITIYLDIQ
-753 NVYNYKAESE
+753 NVYNFKSESE
-763 PIYTNLNTNGNP
+763 PIYTNLNTDGTP
-775 NLTPDNQAYILRK
+775 NIAPNNQEYILRK

>member
-1 MFKITLNDYIM
+1 M
-12 KNNILYLFAL
+12 KNNIIFLFAL
-22 LLIFSNNIYS
+22 LLVFSNNIYS
-32 QASAPKSGGV
+32 QASAPKLGGV

-62 LGSSLGSSTDE
+62 LGSTLGSSTDD
-73 KGYFEIKEVPVGFIR
+73 KGFFEIKDVPVGFVR
-88 IVVSVIGY
+88 IVVSVVGY
-96 KYVISDELQVFTS
+96 KYVISDELQVFNN
-109 HSAYTVIKMEE
+109 HSAYTIIKMEE

-125 LEVEVVAVKEKS
+125 LEVNIVAVKEKS

-144 RTISLQEIEKTP
+144 RTISLQEIEKSP
-156 GSNRDVSKAVQNLPG
+156 GSNRDVSKAIQNLPG

-264 IGASDFALTFDLPI
+264 IGASDLALTFDLPI

-338 LTIDNPDESQQYLLN
+338 LTIDNPNESQQYLLN
-353 TLPDYNQL
+353 SLPDYNQL

-368 YKHYNENSIDMVVLS
+368 YKHYNDNSVDMVVLS
-383 RNMLRNAFEKF
+383 RNMLRNAFDKYTAN
-394 PDNNKNL
+394 DKNL

-427 ELSFGANA
+427 DLSFGANA

-446 TININNVLIEDKY
+446 TININNVLIADKY

-470 FVQTGDAYL
+470 FVQTGDAYF
-479 KEKLKLGMGAR
+479 KERLKLGMGAR

-515 LFNEHISI
+515 LFNEHLSI

-542 DSNDLFVNRETLKY
+542 DSNDVFVNKDNLKY
-556 IHVNHYVLGLEFNT
+556 IHVNHYVLGFEFNT

-639 AVFTYFISEFTDIKG
+639 AVFTYFISEFTDIQG

-697 EYVSSQQQ
+697 EYVSSQRQ
-705 IWNVRKQPYL
+705 IWDVRNQPYL

-722 LRLGNYHQLDIRVDK
+722 LRLGNYHQLDIR
-737 EFAWKNFD
+737 
-745 ITLYLDIQ
+745 
-753 NVYNYKAESE
+753 
-763 PIYTNLNTNGNP
+763 
-775 NLTPDNQAYILRK
+775 
-788 ISTTTG
+788 
-794 TILPTFG
+794 
-801 LIVYF
+801 

>member
-1 MFKITLNDYIM
+1 M
-12 KNNILYLFAL
+12 KNNIIFLFAL
-22 LLIFSNNIYS
+22 LLVFSNNIYS
-32 QASAPKSGGV
+32 QASAPKLGGV

-48 KNTNEPIPYANVMI
+48 KNTNDPIPYANVMI
-62 LGSSLGSSTDE
+62 LGSTLGSSTDD
-73 KGYFEIKEVPVGFIR
+73 KGFFEIKDVPVGFVR
-88 IVVSVIGY
+88 IVVSVVGY
-96 KYVISDELQVFTS
+96 KYVISDELQVFNN

-125 LEVEVVAVKEKS
+125 LEVNIVAVKEKS

-144 RTISLQEIEKTP
+144 RTISLQEIEKSP

-264 IGASDFALTFDLPI
+264 IGASDLALTFDLPI

-338 LTIDNPDESQQYLLN
+338 LTIDNPNESQQYLLN
-353 TLPDYNQL
+353 SLPDYNQL

-368 YKHYNENSIDMVVLS
+368 YKHYNDNSVDMVVLS
-383 RNMLRNAFEKF
+383 RNMLRNAFDKYTAN
-394 PDNNKNL
+394 DKNL

-427 ELSFGANA
+427 DLSFGANA

-446 TININNVLIEDKY
+446 TININNVLIADKY

-470 FVQTGDAYL
+470 FVQTGDAYF
-479 KEKLKLGMGAR
+479 KERLKLGMGAR

-515 LFNEHISI
+515 LFNEHLSI

-542 DSNDLFVNRETLKY
+542 DSNDVFVNKDNLKY
-556 IHVNHYVLGLEFNT
+556 IHVNHYVLGFEFNT

-639 AVFTYFISEFTDIKG
+639 AVFTYFISEFTDIQG

-697 EYVSSQQQ
+697 EYVSSQIQ
-705 IWNVRKQPYL
+705 IWDVRNQPYL

-745 ITLYLDIQ
+745 ITIYLDIQ
-753 NVYNYKAESE
+753 NVYNFKSESE
-763 PIYTNLNTNGNP
+763 PIYTNLNTDGTP
-775 NLTPDNQAYILRK
+775 NIAPNNQEYILRK
-788 ISTTTG
+788 ISTTNG

>member
-1 MFKITLNDYIM
+1 M
-12 KNNILYLFAL
+12 KNNIIFLFAL
-22 LLIFSNNIYS
+22 LLVFSNNIYS
-32 QASAPKSGGV
+32 QASAPKLGGV

-48 KNTNEPIPYANVMI
+48 KNTNDPIPYANVMI
-62 LGSSLGSSTDE
+62 LGSTLGSSTDD
-73 KGYFEIKEVPVGFIR
+73 KGFFEIKDVPVGFVR
-88 IVVSVIGY
+88 IVVSVVGY
-96 KYVISDELQVFTS
+96 KYVISDELQVFNN

-125 LEVEVVAVKEKS
+125 LEVNIVAVKEKS

-144 RTISLQEIEKTP
+144 RTISLQEIEKSP

-264 IGASDFALTFDLPI
+264 IGASDLALTFDLPI

-338 LTIDNPDESQQYLLN
+338 LNIDNPDESQQYLLN

-394 PDNNKNL
+394 RDNDKNSA
-401 PKLFDYSSVEAE
+401 KLFDYSSVEAE

-427 ELSFGANA
+427 DLSFGANA

-446 TININNVLIEDKY
+446 TINVNNMLFQDSY
-459 NSLIDLFSYGL
+459 SSLIDLFSYGL
-470 FVQTGDAYL
+470 FVQTGDAYF
-479 KEKLKLGMGAR
+479 KERLKLGMGAR
-490 FDGNTYSNLMSNPLV
+490 FDGNTYSDLMSNPLV

-515 LFNEHISI
+515 LFNEHLSI

-542 DSNDLFVNRETLKY
+542 DSNNVFVNKETLKY

-639 AVFTYFISEFTDIKG
+639 AVFTYFISEFTDIQG

-697 EYVSSQQQ
+697 EYVSSQIN
-705 IWNVRKQPYL
+705 IWDVRNQPYL

-753 NVYNYKAESE
+753 NVYNFKSESE
-763 PIYTNLNTNGNP
+763 PIYTNLNTDGTP
-775 NLTPDNQAYILRK
+775 NIAPNNQEYILRK
-788 ISTTTG
+788 ISTTNG

>member
-1 MFKITLNDYIM
+1 MKKII
-12 KNNILYLFAL
+12 IYLFFL
-22 LLIFSNNIYS
+22 LLILIVSNNVYS
-32 QASAPKSGGV
+32 QTSAPKLGAV
-42 SGKVLN
+42 TGKVIN
-48 KNTNEPIPYANVMI
+48 KNTNHPVSYANVFI
-62 LGSSLGSSTDE
+62 LGTTLGSSTDD
-73 KGYFEIKEVPVGFIR
+73 KGYFEIKDIPIGFIR
-88 IVVSVIGY
+88 VVVSVVGY
-96 KYVISDELQVFTS
+96 KYVISDELQILNNR
-109 HSAYTVIKMEE
+109 SAYTVIKIEE
-120 APKDL
+120 APTDL
-125 LEVEVVAVKEKS
+125 MEVNIVAVKEKS

-144 RTISLQEIEKTP
+144 RTISLQDIEKSP
-156 GSNRDVSKAVQNLPG
+156 GSNRDVSKAIQNLPG

-254 SRDKMHFKGS
+254 SRDKMHLKGS
-264 IGASDFALTFDLPI
+264 IGASDLAITLDLPI

-311 FRYKWNINQKNEI
+311 FRYKWNIDQHNEL

-338 LTIDNPDESQQYLLN
+338 LTIDKPTESQQYLLN
-353 TLPDYNQL
+353 SLPDYNQL

-368 YKHYNENSIDMVVLS
+368 YKHYNDNSIDMVVLS
-383 RNMLRNAFEKF
+383 RNMLRNAFEKY
-394 PDNNKNL
+394 PDNNKTL
-401 PKLFDYSSVEAE
+401 AKLLDYSSVEAE
-413 NKLRYEKRYTTLPF
+413 NKLRYEKRYITLPF
-427 ELSFGANA
+427 ELSFGANM
-435 RYSKYTNNSNR
+435 RYSKYTNDSKR
-446 TININNVLIEDKY
+446 TININNTLFEDNY

-470 FVQTGDAYL
+470 FVQTGDAYFR
-479 KEKLKLGMGAR
+479 ERLKLGMGAR
-490 FDGNTYSNLMSNPLV
+490 FDGNTYSKLMSNPLV

-515 LFNEHISI
+515 LFNEHLSI
-523 NANVGHYTK
+523 NGNVGHYTK

-542 DSNDLFVNRETLKY
+542 DSNDVFVNKSTLKY

-570 KAKIKASVEGFY
+570 KAKIKASLEGFY

-602 NDFGAVGDEPLISDG
+602 NDFGAVGDEPLISEG
-617 KGRAYGI
+617 KGRAYGF
-624 EALFTANDIKKFNIY
+624 EALFTANDIKKFNLY
-639 AVFTYFISEFTDIKG
+639 AVFTYFISEFTNIDG
-654 KYVSSSWDNRF
+654 KYISSSWDNRF

-697 EYVSSQQQ
+697 EYVSSQKP
-705 IWNVRKQPYL
+705 IWDARNQPYL
-715 DYTKFNT
+715 DYNRFNT

-745 ITLYLDIQ
+745 ITLYIDVQ
-753 NVYNYKAESE
+753 NVYNFKSESE
-763 PIYTNLNTNGNP
+763 PIYTNLDINGNP
-775 NLTPDNQAYILRK
+775 NLMPDNQTYILRN
-788 ISTTTG
+788 ISTTSG